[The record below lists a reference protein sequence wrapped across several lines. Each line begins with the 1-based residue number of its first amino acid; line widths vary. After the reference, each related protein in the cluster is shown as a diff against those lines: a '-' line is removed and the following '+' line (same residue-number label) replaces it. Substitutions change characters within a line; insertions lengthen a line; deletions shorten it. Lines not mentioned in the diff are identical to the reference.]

1 MRNEYPPHKLILTA
15 ASERRKRRF
24 VTIREVIDQDTM
36 MEWASSLCT
45 LMNLTWGYVETILD
59 MCVLMKLKDTKPL
72 VRRVRELKREY
83 DQFRHTVID
92 DKCERKETETA
103 EAFEDLVQ
111 KHLTKLFN
119 GIDFE
124 MRKIGLK
131 DDWKALAIAVHQAMT
146 LMDVVSLYARRCDEE
161 IRKRGVDVKDRCM
174 IQEEF
179 LALYPLI
186 PQFAGDCYI
195 KDFPAHKITANI
207 LLNEIVKLELNIC
220 R

>member
-1 MRNEYPPHKLILTA
+1 MRNEYPPHKLKLTA
-15 ASERRKRRF
+15 VSERPKPRF
-24 VTIREVIDQDTM
+24 VYVEEVVDEDTM

-59 MCVLMKLKDTKPL
+59 MCVLMKLKETKPL
-72 VRRVRELKREY
+72 VRKIRELKREY
-83 DQFRHTVID
+83 DQFRHTKID
-92 DKCERKETETA
+92 DECERKETETA

-111 KHLTKLFN
+111 NHLSKLFN

-146 LMDVVSLYARRCDEE
+146 LMDVVSLYARRCDAE
-161 IRKRGVDVKDRCM
+161 IRKRGLEVEDRCM
-174 IQEEF
+174 IQKEF

-195 KDFPAHKITANI
+195 KDFPARKITANI
-207 LLNEIVKLELNIC
+207 LLNEIVRLELNIC